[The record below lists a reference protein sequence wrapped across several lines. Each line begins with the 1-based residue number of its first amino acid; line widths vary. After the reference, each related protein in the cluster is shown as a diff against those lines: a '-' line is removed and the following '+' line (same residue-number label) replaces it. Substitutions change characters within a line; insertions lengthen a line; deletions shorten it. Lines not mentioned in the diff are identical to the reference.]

1 MTIQNHFRAT
11 AALDAG
17 EKIMKAARIGL
28 VATAALATALPA
40 LACADASRLLQVE
53 VNDNGSYVTRAI
65 RNNSATVPHRPESD
79 IDFPR
84 R

>member
-1 MTIQNHFRAT
+1 MMTVNTNR
-11 AALDAG
+11 L
-17 EKIMKAARIGL
+17 GL
-28 VATAALATALPA
+28 VLAAVAMLAAALPA
-40 LACADASRLLQVE
+40 MACSEGATRLLQVE
-53 VNDNGSYVTRAI
+53 ANDNDRYVTRAV